1 MVDCRL
7 LCSPPWRATSLI
19 DPVPPDWRTPIAR
32 CEVCGRRVKQP
43 SRSIINGRIV
53 CAIHNPR
60 PDQRAQRRD
69 DRPRRP
75 DFDRGEGGPPPM
87 RRPEPVGAGV
97 AGAPVPGVQP
107 ATAVA
112 AAVPVVSSPDAAT
125 PAETAVSSPGADA
138 GAEPAT
144 PSGAT
149 VESPLPAAPAP
160 ETSPAEAPVVSAE
173 PSGAEAPPTTT
184 SAAPVA
190 EPAAARV
197 EDAVPVAESPAPGA
211 EDAAPSVT
219 KDPAR

>member
-7 LCSPPWRATSLI
+7 LCSPPWRAPSRI
-19 DPVPPDWRTPIAR
+19 HPVPPDWRTPIAR

-53 CAIHNPR
+53 CAVHNPR

-75 DFDRGEGGPPPM
+75 DFDRGEGGPPM

-97 AGAPVPGVQP
+97 AAAPGPGAQVAPGV
-107 ATAVA
+107 AAVA
-112 AAVPVVSSPDAAT
+112 APAVSTPGPAAT
-125 PAETAVSSPGADA
+125 PESTTREVATAEASPAA
-138 GAEPAT
+138 APVEPEPA
-144 PSGAT
+144 
-149 VESPLPAAPAP
+149 AAPAP
-160 ETSPAEAPVVSAE
+160 EPSSAETPVVPADQ
-173 PSGAEAPPTTT
+173 GGTEAPPTNT
-184 SAAPVA
+184 SAAPAA

-197 EDAVPVAESPAPGA
+197 EAAIPVAESPAPGA

-219 KDPAR
+219 QDPAR